1 MNEVGVM
8 PLSAKLKKGV
18 TQTQQTGHCLIG
30 YAAPLLLLRKNRKG
44 APPVL
49 PGAK

>member
-18 TQTQQTGHCLIG
+18 TQTQQTGHCQAPNGKPGLFIQAGFFIG
-30 YAAPLLLLRKNRKG
+30 RLWQ
-44 APPVL
+44 
-49 PGAK
+49 